1 MDFPDQ
7 IPQDLPAVQPPA
19 YIGGTAIPENWE
31 NPVWSLWDVLAIAA
45 FAVASLFVVSF
56 VAAIA
61 VSAAHLLPR
70 FRALNPD
77 ALFKSVAFSLT
88 LQTAAYVLPV
98 ALMVLIVARKSRQG
112 FFREIRW
119 NAPDAGKA
127 VAAIFG
133 GIAMTVMSLT
143 LGFLLRRWTPKE
155 LPMESFFNSTI
166 SAYAIA
172 LFGIF
177 VAPFVEELFFRG
189 FLYPALARRIGVTAS
204 VVLTAAGFA
213 LLHESQ
219 LGRAWAP
226 LLVIF
231 LVGVCLTVVR
241 ALTKSVAMT
250 VLMHVS
256 YNTTL
261 FALMFL
267 GTGGFRHMERLS
279 NP

>member
-1 MDFPDQ
+1 M
-7 IPQDLPAVQPPA
+7 
-19 YIGGTAIPENWE
+19 
-31 NPVWSLWDVLAIAA
+31 LAIAVFA
-45 FAVASLFVVSF
+45 TGSFFALTLFAVLAL
-56 VAAIA
+56 AAI
-61 VSAAHLLPR
+61 HHFGL
-70 FRALNPD
+70 FRTFNPD
-77 ALFKSVAFSLT
+77 TFFKSVFFGLA
-88 LQTAAYVLPV
+88 LQTVSYVMVV
-98 ALMVLIVARKSRQG
+98 ALMVLLVAQKSTRG
-112 FFREIRW
+112 FFHEIRW

-127 VAAIFG
+127 VGAIFG
-133 GIAMTVMSLT
+133 GITMTVMSLV
-143 LGFLLRRWTPKE
+143 LGFLLQRWTPKE

-177 VAPFVEELFFRG
+177 VAPFIEELFFRG

-219 LGRAWAP
+219 LGHAWAP

-231 LVGVCLTVVR
+231 MVGVCLTVVR
-241 ALTKSVAMT
+241 ALTKSVAIT
-250 VLMHVS
+250 VLMHMS
-256 YNTTL
+256 YNTVL
-261 FALMFL
+261 FALMFW

>member
-1 MDFPDQ
+1 M
-7 IPQDLPAVQPPA
+7 
-19 YIGGTAIPENWE
+19 
-31 NPVWSLWDVLAIAA
+31 LAIAA

-56 VAAIA
+56 AAGIA

-70 FRALNPD
+70 FRTLNPD
-77 ALFKSVAFSLT
+77 ALFKSVAFGLT
-88 LQTAAYVLPV
+88 LQTASYVMAV
-98 ALMVLIVARKSRQG
+98 ALMVLIVARKSTKG

-119 NAPDAGKA
+119 NAPDSGKA

-143 LGFLLRRWTPKE
+143 LGFLLQRWTPKE
-155 LPMESFFNSTI
+155 LPMESFFNSTT

-189 FLYPALARRIGVTAS
+189 FLYPVLARGIGVVAS
-204 VVLTAAGFA
+204 VIFTAIGFA
-213 LLHESQ
+213 LLHASQ

-226 LLVIF
+226 LLVLF
-231 LVGVCLTVVR
+231 MVGTCLTVVR
-241 ALTKSVAMT
+241 AFTKSVAIT
-250 VLMHVS
+250 VLMHMS

-279 NP
+279 TP